1 MSKRISWKKGMRLTD
16 EVLLAADKCTAEA
29 INQSLMLA
37 SAGRF
42 GLLPSLRPFQLSL
55 NIANGY
61 VEVTNL
67 DLLAITRAGDVIV
80 FTLAGSITDTS
91 NTQIPLSDDEEELFL
106 TINVH
111 PDTWKD
117 DEDGYMEPT
126 CTFELITPQSN
137 LSEHAVPIAHLI
149 HNGNWEEDT
158 ARFLPPAIY
167 LSGHHRW
174 EELRIQLI
182 DILKSIH
189 EKTKPQAQSLVKTA
203 ISIYWPIVQKEL
215 IRINTEYE
223 TLSPAM
229 LLGSIQ
235 NVVSG
240 FAIACEVDEILTL
253 EDAAVFYN
261 FAQVSYNY
269 QKAYL
274 RIKQGIGM
282 CRAINDKIDKFSLLN
297 AAPKPEPEPA
307 PKTEPKPDPRRSW
320 LGKQI

>member
-16 EVLLAADKCTAEA
+16 EVLRSADQCTAEA
-29 INQSLMLA
+29 ISQSLMLA

-55 NIANGY
+55 NIASGY

-67 DLLAITRAGDVIV
+67 DVLAITRAGDIIDCTIMGGLTNV
-80 FTLAGSITDTS
+80 S
-91 NTQIPLSDDEEELFL
+91 NTQVPLSNEEEELFL
-106 TINVH
+106 IINIH

-117 DEDGYMEPT
+117 NEDGSMEPT
-126 CTFELITPQSN
+126 YTFELITPQSN
-137 LSEHAVPIAHLI
+137 LSDHAVPIAHLI
-149 HNGNWEEDT
+149 HNGDWEEDT

-167 LSGHHRW
+167 LSAHHCW
-174 EELRIQLI
+174 EELRILLV

-189 EKTKPQAQSLVKTA
+189 EKTKSQAQSLVKTA
-203 ISIYWPIVQKEL
+203 ISIYWPIMQKEL
-215 IRINTEYE
+215 VRVNTEHE
-223 TLSPAM
+223 TMTPAM

-235 NVVSG
+235 NVVGG

-253 EDAAVFYN
+253 EDATVFYN
-261 FAQVSYNY
+261 YAQIPYNY
-269 QKAYL
+269 QTAYL

-282 CRAINDKIDKFSLLN
+282 CRAINEKIDKFSLLS
-297 AAPKPEPEPA
+297 APPKPEPAPA
-307 PKTEPKPDPRRSW
+307 PKPEPKPDPRRSW